1 MTRATTPA
9 EDREDLERRADAV
22 RDRLILAIGALGR
35 KRDELRDARLQV
47 RRHLALAALVGGA
60 LAVAVGGAVVA
71 VVLRVSNA
79 QTRER
84 RRRERWRALAR
95 SFRHPERVARGGTES
110 IGASVVKRV
119 LGGVL
124 TAIGVQLARHAMEGL
139 LSPPSDAGGAPQTP
153 RMAGLRRTFHGM
165 LSANAGTRGAGSSS

>member
-1 MTRATTPA
+1 VTRATTPE

-22 RDRLILAIGALGR
+22 RDRLVRAVGALGR
-35 KRDELRDARLQV
+35 KRDGLRDVRLQV

-60 LAVAVGGAVVA
+60 LAVGLGGAVAA
-71 VVLRVSNA
+71 VVLRASNA
-79 QTRER
+79 SAR
-84 RRRERWRALAR
+84 RRRERWRALTR

-139 LSPPSDAGGAPQTP
+139 LPPRDAGGAPQLP
-153 RMAGLRRTFHGM
+153 RMAGLRRTFRGM
-165 LSANAGTRGAGSSS
+165 LSADAGTRGAGSSS